1 MEEVNTEA
9 MQTFSALLAVAAM
22 CGSVVLVLSLTVLRG
37 TEAGRGVLQVVRD
50 NAAAFWL
57 LLTGTAMAGSL
68 WFSEVADYAPCKLCW
83 YQRIAMYSIA
93 IVSLVAVVR
102 REARVV
108 APYVLVLALVGLT
121 VSTYH
126 YVLEWFPT
134 LESGVCSADVPCT
147 TIWFRKFGF
156 VTLPFMAGVAFVS
169 TALVAVAER
178 KR

>member
-1 MEEVNTEA
+1 MGEVNTEA

-22 CGSVVLVLSLTVLRG
+22 CGSVVLLACLTVARG
-37 TEAGRGVLQVVRD
+37 TGFAGSVLAAVRD
-50 NAAAFWL
+50 NAAALWL
-57 LLTGTAMAGSL
+57 LLAGTAMAGSL

-93 IVSLVAVVR
+93 IVSLVALVR
-102 REARVV
+102 REARVI
-108 APYVLVLALVGLT
+108 APYVLTLALVGLGI
-121 VSTYH
+121 SSYH
-126 YVLEWFPT
+126 YLLEWYPT

-169 TALVAVAER
+169 SALVAVAGR
-178 KR
+178 KT

>member
-1 MEEVNTEA
+1 MNTEV

-22 CGSVVLVLSLTVLRG
+22 CGSVVLVLSLTVLRNSD
-37 TEAGRGVLQVVRD
+37 AAASVRRAVHD
-50 NAAAFWL
+50 NAAALWL
-57 LLTGTAMAGSL
+57 LLAGTAMAGSL
-68 WFSEVADYAPCKLCW
+68 WFSEVANYAPCKLCW

-93 IVSLVAVVR
+93 IVSLVALVR

-108 APYVLVLALVGLT
+108 APYVLVLALIGLT

-126 YVLEWFPT
+126 YLLEWWPT

-169 TALVAVAER
+169 TALVAVTGR
-178 KR
+178 KS

>member
-22 CGSVVLVLSLTVLRG
+22 CGSVVLALSLTVMRRS
-37 TEAGRGVLQVVRD
+37 EVAASVRRAVHD
-50 NAAAFWL
+50 NAAALWL

-68 WFSEVADYAPCKLCW
+68 WFSEVANYAPCKLCW

-93 IVSLVAVVR
+93 VVSLVALVR
-102 REARVV
+102 REARTV

-126 YVLEWFPT
+126 YLLEWWPT

-169 TALVAVAER
+169 TALVAVTGR
-178 KR
+178 KS

>member
-1 MEEVNTEA
+1 MEAVNTEA

-22 CGSVVLVLSLTVLRG
+22 CGSVVLALSLTVMHNSDG
-37 TEAGRGVLQVVRD
+37 AAAVRRAVHD
-50 NAAAFWL
+50 NAAALWL
-57 LLTGTAMAGSL
+57 LLAGTAMAGSL
-68 WFSEVADYAPCKLCW
+68 WFSEVANYAPCKLCW

-93 IVSLVAVVR
+93 IVSLVALVR

-108 APYVLVLALVGLT
+108 APYVLVLALIGLT

-126 YVLEWFPT
+126 YLLEWWPT

-169 TALVAVAER
+169 TALVAVTGR
-178 KR
+178 KS